1 MGTISGTAGPDTL
14 NGTAG
19 DDTILGQGGND
30 TLNANGGHDILTGG
44 AGSDTLNGGS
54 DNVIYQDTVANFDGD
69 HITNFKMGDAIQIT
83 DLDLAHGTVGL
94 VGGLVTYSYNDG
106 ANSGAITIDNLA
118 GGVGPGRL
126 VLRLSGATG
135 IELRLQQDAH
145 NDLSGDGSSEILA
158 RPKRPVQHL
167 ELGRSPPSVHHVLC
181 EQHCGQQLAY

>member
-94 VGGLVTYSYNDG
+94 VKGLRHLQLQRRCKQRSHN
-106 ANSGAITIDNLA
+106 NRQSGK
-118 GGVGPGRL
+118 
-126 VLRLSGATG
+126 VLSRS
-135 IELRLQQDAH
+135 
-145 NDLSGDGSSEILA
+145 A
-158 RPKRPVQHL
+158 RP
-167 ELGRSPPSVHHVLC
+167 PPQWRDRH
-181 EQHCGQQLAY
+181 